1 MTVLRHPDRYPI
13 VKDHILLVSLRHVES
28 FFNLDT
34 KERIACL
41 KLVDKIRHKIL
52 EKDKTVSGFNI
63 GINDGKDAGQ
73 TIFHCHIHMIPR
85 RKGDVKNPRGGVRN
99 IIPGKSNY

>member
-1 MTVLRHPDRYPI
+1 MPNLERPS
-13 VKDHILLVSLRHVES
+13 DHILIVSLRHVES
-28 FFNLDT
+28 FFDLDT

-41 KLVDKIRHKIL
+41 KVVNEIRHKIL
-52 EKDKTVSGFNI
+52 EEDKTVSGFNI
-63 GINDGKDAGQ
+63 GINDGMDAGQ

-85 RKGDVKNPRGGVRN
+85 RKGDVKIPRGGVRN